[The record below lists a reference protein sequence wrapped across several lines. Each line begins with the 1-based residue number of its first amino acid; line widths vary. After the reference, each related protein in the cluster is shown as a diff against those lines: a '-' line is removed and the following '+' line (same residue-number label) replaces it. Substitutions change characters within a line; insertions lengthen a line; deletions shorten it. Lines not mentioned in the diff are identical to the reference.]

1 MGSPFQRFCPLIRA
15 LNENDDSIVLDQRL
29 RYLSGDIAD
38 ILQGNEQVL
47 R

>member
-15 LNENDDSIVLDQRL
+15 LNENDDSIVLNQRL
-29 RYLSGDIAD
+29 RYLAEDIGEMV
-38 ILQGNEQVL
+38 QGSEQVL